1 MPIVERSNSTPPS
14 PAQSTTSECPVRP
27 LVASL
32 SVDVF
37 LTLSL
42 SRSGLNIG
50 IFKEAAEHLLSA
62 LSLHERS
69 STSDQST
76 QAGGLTNRNEAVNQ
90 SLNLWATL
98 RRAFYSMVSRHFTF
112 PPSNHLSLPAD
123 LASALALLVGST
135 RLGGESG
142 RGRESGAVQWR
153 VRVLAG
159 CPPPPHMLLSCLT
172 VHSPY
177 SSILAGQAVSSTL
190 AMGRSL
196 QATCQISNPR
206 PLVRPLHLLI
216 FFSFNNSAMHDPPL
230 SLTLICSLL
239 NVVLRAQVKL
249 RGTRR

>member
-14 PAQSTTSECPVRP
+14 PAQSTTSECPVHP

-112 PPSNHLSLPAD
+112 PPSNHLPLPAD

-159 CPPPPHMLLSCLT
+159 WHPPPHTHASFLSNSTISLLIHPRWSSCLLDSSNGSFSSGDMSDLK
-172 VHSPY
+172 SPPSRPPSAPC
-177 SSILAGQAVSSTL
+177 SSFFLSTILQCMTL
-190 AMGRSL
+190 L
-196 QATCQISNPR
+196 C
-206 PLVRPLHLLI
+206 L
-216 FFSFNNSAMHDPPL
+216 
-230 SLTLICSLL
+230 
-239 NVVLRAQVKL
+239 
-249 RGTRR
+249 